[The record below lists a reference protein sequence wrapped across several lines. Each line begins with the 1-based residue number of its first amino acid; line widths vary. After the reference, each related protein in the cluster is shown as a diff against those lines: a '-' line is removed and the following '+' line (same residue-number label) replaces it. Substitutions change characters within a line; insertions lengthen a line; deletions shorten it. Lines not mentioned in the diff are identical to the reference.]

1 MENKIKI
8 QLVEDNKLI
17 RVGIRTLLNDYSEYE
32 IINEAETG
40 KEAILSAQKY
50 TPDIIII
57 DLGLSDMSGIKVIKE
72 LQDNN
77 ITSKFIV
84 LTSHDSADDVNKCLA
99 LGIYAYVIKDI
110 DAVTLI
116 NIIKT
121 VYNGAMWFD
130 PKIVPFLRN
139 QKNEVIT
146 TGKIPRKVFKNTH
159 SNLTQ
164 REFEVLKLIV
174 DGKSNFDI
182 AQELCISEHTAKAHV
197 CNIIQKLVVDDRTQA
212 AVKAV
217 KEGIIQ

>member
-17 RVGIRTLLNDYSEYE
+17 RVGIKTLLSDYKEYE
-32 IINEAETG
+32 IINESETG
-40 KEAILSAQKY
+40 KEAVLFARKY

-57 DLGLSDMSGIKVIKE
+57 DIGLTDISGIKVIKE
-72 LQDNN
+72 LQDNE

-84 LTSHDSADDVNKCLA
+84 LTSHDDSDEVSKCLA

-110 DAVTLI
+110 DAVSLV

-139 QKNEVIT
+139 QKNEIIT
-146 TGKIPRKVFKNTH
+146 KGKIPRKVFKNTH

-174 DGKSNFDI
+174 DGKSNSDI
-182 AQELCISEHTAKAHV
+182 AKELCISEHTAKAHV
-197 CNIIQKLVVDDRTQA
+197 CNIIQKLLVDDRTQA